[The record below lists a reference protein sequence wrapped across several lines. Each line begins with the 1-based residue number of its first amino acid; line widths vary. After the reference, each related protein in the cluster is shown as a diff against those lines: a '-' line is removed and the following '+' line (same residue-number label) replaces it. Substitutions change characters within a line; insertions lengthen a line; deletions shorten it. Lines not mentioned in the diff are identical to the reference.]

1 MNVFWSGRPKE
12 IISSFLQKASWLS
25 FGWSSQQT
33 SQWAQ
38 IGTKGSTDF
47 SVIQLPTEE
56 RFQGPNS
63 DPAAM
68 WQGWTYPCSAL
79 CISMV
84 LLLFAKLKKVFG
96 SSEGTGLRV
105 ATLSWK
111 GQGLFL
117 YFWPGFPLDTHAGV
131 ARAHG
136 VLHPPPGTD
145 GRGGCNQNFCDGS
158 SGN

>member
-1 MNVFWSGRPKE
+1 
-12 IISSFLQKASWLS
+12 
-25 FGWSSQQT
+25 
-33 SQWAQ
+33 
-38 IGTKGSTDF
+38 
-47 SVIQLPTEE
+47 
-56 RFQGPNS
+56 
-63 DPAAM
+63 
-68 WQGWTYPCSAL
+68 
-79 CISMV
+79 MV

-145 GRGGCNQNFCDGS
+145 GWGGCNQNFCDGS